1 MQNFAKPSKL
11 TCTLTDRLGL
21 AWVKPWKLPDTG
33 GTDSGFR
40 ATATAICRWWEIITP
55 PAQTR
60 QIDFGPGMGG
70 RIACFGS
77 GRVQIA
83 ADKALAN
90 PRHRQTSI
98 KRLA

>member
-1 MQNFAKPSKL
+1 
-11 TCTLTDRLGL
+11 
-21 AWVKPWKLPDTG
+21 
-33 GTDSGFR
+33 
-40 ATATAICRWWEIITP
+40 
-55 PAQTR
+55 
-60 QIDFGPGMGG
+60 MGG